1 MRSAEVLLKCLENEG
16 VEYIFGVPGE
26 ENIDMM
32 DALLQSKIKFI
43 TTRHETGAAFMA
55 GIMGKLTGKPG
66 VCLSTLGP
74 GATNMLTGVADGNM
88 DRTPIVAITGQ
99 AGLNRLHKE
108 SHQAYDLIAMYSP
121 VTKWNTRISVPE
133 SIPEIVRKAF
143 KIARNEKPGA
153 THIEYP
159 EDIAGMDMEDLP
171 PLSVTELKP
180 SRASLQSL
188 EEAKD
193 LINKAKSPLVLAG
206 NGVIRTH
213 ASDELVTFAEKLQA
227 PVTETFMGK
236 GVISWAH
243 PLSLMTVGL
252 TFKDYVSHAMEQS
265 DLILAVGYDMTEIPP
280 QRFNPNGDKPI
291 IHIDTQNAEVDSA
304 YPVICNVVGDIAS
317 NLIDLTEMIDKQDK
331 PADYVEQVRTR
342 ILEEFQ
348 GYENDTAFPVKPQ
361 KIVYDLRKIMGE
373 SDITLSDTGAHKM
386 WMARMYHCYEPNTC
400 LISNGL
406 ASMGIAVPGAIAAK
420 MVHPDKKVVAVV
432 GDGAFLMNGMD
443 LETAVRLKLPI
454 VILIWHDDAYGLIE
468 WKQNMAFQRSS
479 HIKFGDP
486 DFVKLAEAYGA
497 KGIRIEK
504 TEDLQKALIEAT
516 ESDGP
521 VLIDCP
527 VDYSENMKLSE
538 RMKDLKWD

>member
-1 MRSAEVLLKCLENEG
+1 MRSAEILLKCLENEG

-32 DALLQSKIKFI
+32 DALLDSKIKFI

-121 VTKWNTRISVPE
+121 VTKWNTRISKAE

-143 KIARNEKPGA
+143 KIASSEKPGA

-159 EDIAGMDMEDLP
+159 EDIAGMEMEDLP
-171 PLSVTELKP
+171 PLNVTELKQ
-180 SRASLQSL
+180 SRASIKSF
-188 EEAKD
+188 EEAKE
-193 LINKAKSPLVLAG
+193 LINKAKSPLIIAG
-206 NGVIRTH
+206 NGVIRTK
-213 ASDELVTFAEKLQA
+213 SSEELTLFAEKIQA

-236 GVISWAH
+236 GSISWKH
-243 PLSLMTVGL
+243 PLSLMAVGL
-252 TFKDYVSHAMEQS
+252 TFKDYVSCALEKS
-265 DLILAVGYDMTEIPP
+265 DLIIAVGYDMTEIPP
-280 QRFNPNGDKPI
+280 QRFNPEGDIPI
-291 IHIDTQNAEVDSA
+291 VHIDTQNAEVDSH
-304 YPVICNVVGDIAS
+304 YPVVCNVVGDIAS
-317 NLIDLTEMIDKQDK
+317 NLHDLTDLLKKRDQ
-331 PADYVEQVRTR
+331 PADYVEGVRSR
-342 ILEEFQ
+342 ILEEHHK
-348 GYENDTAFPVKPQ
+348 YENDTNFPLKPQ
-361 KIVYDLRKIMGE
+361 KIVYDLRKVMGE
-373 SDITLSDTGAHKM
+373 DDIALSDTGAHKM
-386 WMARMYHCYEPNTC
+386 WMARMYHCYQPNTC

-468 WKQNMAFQRSS
+468 WKQKMAFNRSS
-479 HIKFGDP
+479 NIKYGDP

-497 KGIRIEK
+497 TGIRIKKADE
-504 TEDLQKALIEAT
+504 LQQALENATKA
-516 ESDGP
+516 DGP
-521 VLIDCP
+521 VVIDCP

-538 RMKDLKWD
+538 RMQNLQCD